1 MSQRENFV
9 ANDSRSTRTSAVILR
24 RVSTEEQGDSRNGL
38 DAQLHTCEQ
47 EIARRGWDS
56 VAVFTE
62 VVSGFSVPMHK
73 RSGLMQAIDLCR
85 TSGHILVCAKGD
97 RLSRRLTERLE
108 LMEVSHKEGWAVFL
122 CDLPEAD
129 PTTAAGWMMQT
140 MMGMLAEYERRIIS
154 ERTRD
159 AMAALIRRGKHVGRP
174 REVDPAAVSYA
185 TYLREDGRNWTE
197 IALALDDAGF
207 APPRAATWDR
217 RTVRHMVT
225 GESWGRVTKQIQR
238 EDSVV

>member
-1 MSQRENFV
+1 M
-9 ANDSRSTRTSAVILR
+9 
-24 RVSTEEQGDSRNGL
+24 STEEQGDSRNGL

-47 EIARRGWDS
+47 EIARRGWETL
-56 VAVFTE
+56 AVFTE

-73 RSGLMQAIDLCR
+73 RNGLVQAIELCR
-85 TSGHILVCAKGD
+85 TSGAILVCAKGD

-108 LMEVSHKEGWAVFL
+108 LMEVSHREGWAVFL

-159 AMAALIRRGKHVGRP
+159 AMAVLIRKGKHVGRP
-174 REVDPAAVSYA
+174 REVDPAAVAYA
-185 TYLREDGRNWTE
+185 SDLRDDGYNWTE
-197 IALALDDAGF
+197 IAAALDRAGYK
-207 APPRAATWDR
+207 PPRSVRWDR

-225 GESWGRVTKQIQR
+225 GESWGTVTKRIQR
-238 EDSVV
+238 EQEIV

>member
-1 MSQRENFV
+1 M
-9 ANDSRSTRTSAVILR
+9 ILR
-24 RVSTEEQGDSRNGL
+24 RVSTEEQGDTRNGL

-47 EIARRGWDS
+47 EIARRGWNT

-73 RSGLMQAIDLCR
+73 RDALVQAIELCK
-85 TSGHILVCAKGD
+85 TSGSILVCAKGD

-108 LMEVSHKEGWAVFL
+108 LIEVSHKEGWAVFL

-129 PTTAAGWMMQT
+129 PTTAAGWMMQA

-159 AMAALIRRGKHVGRP
+159 AMAVLIRKGKHVGRP
-174 REVDPAAVSYA
+174 REVDPQAVAYA
-185 TYLREDGRNWTE
+185 TSLRDEGYNWTE
-197 IALALDDAGF
+197 IAAALDDAGY
-207 APPRAATWDR
+207 APPRSSTWDR

-225 GESWGRVTKQIQR
+225 GDSWGKVTRRIQG
-238 EDSVV
+238 EATTPA

>member
-1 MSQRENFV
+1 MSQSQTSVVNGT
-9 ANDSRSTRTSAVILR
+9 RSSKTTAVILR

-47 EIARRGWDS
+47 EIARRGWET

-73 RSGLMQAIDLCR
+73 RDGLMQAIDLCK

-159 AMAALIRRGKHVGRP
+159 AMAALIRKGKHVGRP

-185 TYLREDGRNWTE
+185 TYLREDGKNWTE
-197 IALALDDAGF
+197 IATALDDAGY

-225 GESWGRVTKQIQR
+225 GESWGAVTKRILA
-238 EDSVV
+238 EESVV

>member
-9 ANDSRSTRTSAVILR
+9 ANDSKSTRTSAVILR

-73 RSGLMQAIDLCR
+73 RDGLMQAIDLCR

-238 EDSVV
+238 EDPVV

>member
-1 MSQRENFV
+1 M
-9 ANDSRSTRTSAVILR
+9 
-24 RVSTEEQGDSRNGL
+24 STEEQGDSRNGL

-47 EIARRGWDS
+47 EIARRGWETL
-56 VAVFTE
+56 AVFTE

-73 RSGLMQAIDLCR
+73 RNGLVQAIELCR
-85 TSGHILVCAKGD
+85 TSGAILVCAKGD

-108 LMEVSHKEGWAVFL
+108 LMEVSHREGWAVFL

-159 AMAALIRRGKHVGRP
+159 AMAVLIRKGKHVGRP
-174 REVDPAAVSYA
+174 REVDPAAVAYA
-185 TYLREDGRNWTE
+185 SDLRDDGHNWTE
-197 IALALDDAGF
+197 IAAALDSAGYK
-207 APPRAATWDR
+207 PPRSVRWDR

-225 GESWGRVTKQIQR
+225 GESWGTVTKRIQR
-238 EDSVV
+238 EQEIV

>member
-1 MSQRENFV
+1 M
-9 ANDSRSTRTSAVILR
+9 ILR

-47 EIARRGWDS
+47 EIARRGWETL
-56 VAVFTE
+56 AVFTE

-73 RSGLMQAIDLCR
+73 RNGLVQAIELCR
-85 TSGHILVCAKGD
+85 TSGAILVCAKGD

-108 LMEVSHKEGWAVFL
+108 LMEVSHREGWAVFL

-159 AMAALIRRGKHVGRP
+159 AMAVLIRKGKHVGRP
-174 REVDPAAVSYA
+174 REVDPAAVAYA
-185 TYLREDGRNWTE
+185 SDLRDDGYNWTE
-197 IALALDDAGF
+197 IAAALDRAGYK
-207 APPRAATWDR
+207 PPRSVRWDR

-225 GESWGRVTKQIQR
+225 GESWGTVTKRIQR
-238 EDSVV
+238 EQEIV

>member
-73 RSGLMQAIDLCR
+73 RNGLMQAIDLCR

>member
-1 MSQRENFV
+1 MSQRENFA

-47 EIARRGWDS
+47 EIARRGWES

-73 RSGLMQAIDLCR
+73 RDGLMQAIDLCK

-197 IALALDDAGF
+197 IALSLDDAGF
-207 APPRAATWDR
+207 VPPRAATWDR

-225 GESWGRVTKQIQR
+225 GESWGKVTKQIQR

>member
-1 MSQRENFV
+1 M
-9 ANDSRSTRTSAVILR
+9 
-24 RVSTEEQGDSRNGL
+24 STEEQGDSRNGL

-47 EIARRGWDS
+47 EIARRGWETL
-56 VAVFTE
+56 AVFTE

-73 RSGLMQAIDLCR
+73 RNGLVQAIELCR
-85 TSGHILVCAKGD
+85 TSGAILVCAKGD

-108 LMEVSHKEGWAVFL
+108 LMEVSHREGWAVFL

-159 AMAALIRRGKHVGRP
+159 AMAVLIRKGKHVGRP
-174 REVDPAAVSYA
+174 REVDPAAVAYA
-185 TYLREDGRNWTE
+185 SDLRDDGHNWTE
-197 IALALDDAGF
+197 IAAALDRAGYK
-207 APPRAATWDR
+207 PPRSVRWDR

-225 GESWGRVTKQIQR
+225 GESWGTVTKRIQR
-238 EDSVV
+238 EQEIV

>member
-1 MSQRENFV
+1 MSQRENFA

-47 EIARRGWDS
+47 EIARRGWES

-73 RSGLMQAIDLCR
+73 RDGLMQAINLCK

-207 APPRAATWDR
+207 VPPRAATWDR

-225 GESWGRVTKQIQR
+225 GESWGKVTKQIQR

>member
-73 RSGLMQAIDLCR
+73 RDGLMQAIDLCR

>member
-9 ANDSRSTRTSAVILR
+9 ANDSKSTRTSAVILR

-73 RSGLMQAIDLCR
+73 RDGLMQAIDLCR

-207 APPRAATWDR
+207 APPRASTWDR